1 MVCLKKINWL
11 VVSFLNQNR
20 VKLGKKMLN
29 KSGNASLDEMLD
41 YEAYSQEIAGSTSD
55 YLEGVAAFKEKRK
68 PTFKGRWLE
77 TNEG

>member
-1 MVCLKKINWL
+1 
-11 VVSFLNQNR
+11 
-20 VKLGKKMLN
+20 MLN

-68 PTFKGRWLE
+68 PTFKGR
-77 TNEG
+77 